1 MKSKLYLECYAGISG
16 DMTVAA
22 LLDLGADQDKLLQ
35 ALDSLGLDGYTV
47 EISRVKKSGLDVCD
61 FAVKLDGAHENH
73 DHDMAYLHGSGSG
86 QSYDGG
92 HTQEYH
98 SHDHGHDYEHGYH
111 VHNHEHSHDHEHSRD
126 HEHSHDHGHH
136 SHDHGHGHERAH
148 RGLPEIIDVIQSSEM
163 TSHAKEIAVR
173 IFDIL
178 AQAEAKAHGVP
189 LEEVH
194 FHEVGAVDSIV
205 DIAAAAVC
213 LDDLGI
219 EDVIVPVLYEGCG
232 YIRCQHGVIP
242 VPVPATLIIVSEH
255 QIRLHQTDTEGE
267 FVTPTGAAIVAAIC
281 TETCLP
287 ETYLVERIGLGGGKR
302 NYERPSIL
310 RAMLIAPQD
319 DTTEPKTE
327 RMTGSSEYSR
337 SDGITGEDNR
347 DVGNG
352 NRDSREAGKCS
363 GENQNSEE
371 GIWKLECN
379 IDDCSGEAIGYAME
393 RLFQAGARDVHYT
406 PVFMKKNRPGY
417 MITVLCAPEQRE
429 LLEEILFAETTTIG
443 IRRQWMARSVLP
455 RSSRMAETSLGK
467 VCVKVTEYPQSGQA
481 QYTPEYESVAEISRE
496 KKIPFRQAY
505 QQILSELGPGK

>member
-22 LLDLGADQDKLLQ
+22 LLDLGADQDKLMQ
-35 ALDSLGLDGYTV
+35 AMDSLGLDGYTV

-61 FAVKLDGAHENH
+61 FAVKLDDAHENY
-73 DHDMAYLHGSGSG
+73 DHDMAYLHGSGI
-86 QSYDGG
+86 
-92 HTQEYH
+92 
-98 SHDHGHDYEHGYH
+98 
-111 VHNHEHSHDHEHSRD
+111 
-126 HEHSHDHGHH
+126 GHH
-136 SHDHGHGHERAH
+136 SHDHDHGHKHGHAH
-148 RGLPEIIDVIQSSEM
+148 RGLPEIIHVIQSSEM
-163 TSHAKEIAVR
+163 TARAKKIAVR

-178 AQAEAKAHGVP
+178 ARAEAKAHGVP
-189 LEEVH
+189 LNEVH

-213 LDDLGI
+213 LDDLGV

-242 VPVPATLIIVSEH
+242 VPVPATLNIVSEH

-281 TETCLP
+281 TGTRLP
-287 ETYLVERIGLGGGKR
+287 ETYRVERIGLGGGKR
-302 NYERPSIL
+302 SYERLSIL

-319 DTTEPKTE
+319 DTTEAKME

-337 SDGITGEDNR
+337 SDRITGGDNR

-363 GENQNSEE
+363 RENQNSEE

-429 LLEEILFAETTTIG
+429 LLEEILFTETTTIG
-443 IRRQWMARSVLP
+443 IRRQWMERSVLP
-455 RSSRMAETSLGK
+455 RSSRMAVTSLGK
-467 VCVKVTEYPQSGQA
+467 VCVKVTEYPYSGQT

-505 QQILSELGPGK
+505 QQILSEICLGK